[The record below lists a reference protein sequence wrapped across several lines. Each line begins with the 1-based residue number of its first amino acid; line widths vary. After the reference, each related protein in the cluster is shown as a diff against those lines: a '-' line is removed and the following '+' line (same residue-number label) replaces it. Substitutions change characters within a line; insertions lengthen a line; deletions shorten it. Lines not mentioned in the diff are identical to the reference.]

1 MNTPINSL
9 FLIFF
14 NVDVFSACFVCASC
28 TCRARGRHKRATVH
42 RSWSDYSL
50 ELRYSVIAALSALR
64 HVSGAKAYVRSKAD
78 ILQCKDCMRNE
89 KQQGNPI
96 PEGGAPPLA
105 SRLGQP
111 RLCIPT
117 SVTTEQSVTLGF
129 STRNSGNS
137 SASGWL
143 VSHLCPWI

>member
-1 MNTPINSL
+1 MRFRSTC
-9 FLIFF
+9 FR
-14 NVDVFSACFVCASC
+14 VFSSGHGFKCGFHRQRLEVVLSEGYLFTCSRRTFLVHFARTWIHVTQKMLSLLQGAVRVKCFLTGVVGLQNNQKNSF
-28 TCRARGRHKRATVH
+28 AT
-42 RSWSDYSL
+42 SL
-50 ELRYSVIAALSALR
+50 TLS
-64 HVSGAKAYVRSKAD
+64 
-78 ILQCKDCMRNE
+78 
-89 KQQGNPI
+89 NPNCL
-96 PEGGAPPLA
+96 PPPLA